1 MEIQVVD
8 FWNFNPSLLCRQMD
22 LIYPV
27 APRRAKFVEYVMCLP
42 RAMGKTVALP
52 RIGHKVIQVFQ
63 YAIQPRV
70 MPTIKWMKY
79 NARKKQR
86 FWDDVAKGY
95 AYAITSPTSNRTY
108 SLEKIPYY
116 KKNGMQSW

>member
-1 MEIQVVD
+1 
-8 FWNFNPSLLCRQMD
+8 MD

-52 RIGHKVIQVFQ
+52 RIGHKVVQVYQ

-70 MPTIKWMKY
+70 MPVIKWMKRHAREKSRHRN
-79 NARKKQR
+79 NAVSGTPYQ
-86 FWDDVAKGY
+86 Y
-95 AYAITSPTSNRTY
+95 TSSKINGLY
-108 SLEKIPYY
+108 SMEKVPYY
-116 KKNGMQSW
+116 KQKSMQSW